1 MSLHSWNLQKAIFTK
16 LNGNV
21 TGETSGGT
29 ASTRAIAVVN
39 SGSGAYTLS
48 GYVSGSNA
56 TVTLNV
62 GDTVNFTVNAE
73 GHPFYINTIN
83 TTGTENQ
90 VSTPTAEGQG
100 AVDGVVSWTPNAAG
114 TYYYNCEYHSGMN
127 GIIQVNAY
135 SGSNVSVFDDV
146 PEDTSYPYVVIGE
159 ETTSNNGTKTKDGL
173 EHTLTIH
180 AWSQYRGRREIK
192 EIMQSVYENLHNT
205 AISVIG
211 ASLVN
216 IRQEFS
222 TTLAETDGITRHGVM
237 RFRVVVYDN

>member
-1 MSLHSWNLQKAIFTK
+1 MALHSWELQKAIFAK

-21 TGETSGGT
+21 TGLTTGT
-29 ASTRAIAVVN
+29 PATRAIGVAN
-39 SGSGAYTLS
+39 NGAGNYILS
-48 GYVSGSNA
+48 GYVSGNNA

-62 GDTVNFTVNAE
+62 GDTVNFTVNAS
-73 GHPFYINTIN
+73 GHPFYINTAN
-83 TTGTENQ
+83 VTGTGSQ
-90 VSTPTAEGQG
+90 VSTPAATGQG
-100 AVDGVVSWTPNAAG
+100 AENGVVSWTPNTAG
-114 TYYYNCEYHSGMN
+114 TYYYNCQYHSGMN
-127 GIIQVNAY
+127 GIIQVNAV

-146 PEDTSYPYVVIGE
+146 PEDTAYPYVVIGE
-159 ETTSNNGTKTKDGL
+159 ETTSNNGTKSKDGL

-192 EIMQSVYENLHNT
+192 EIMKSVYEKLHNT
-205 AISVIG
+205 AISVTG

-237 RFRVVVYDN
+237 RFRVIIFDN